1 MAFDPST
8 ASLVETKPSAGEFDP
23 STATPIEAVSKP
35 VESASGAA
43 FGVYPKP
50 GMKPNDELSR
60 SARNI
65 GRSGIE
71 AFPATAA
78 GLYGFGTGVAAVATP
93 AAAVAAVPVV
103 GPFASATLS
112 LSAGLGTA
120 FVASGAAQKVTDW
133 MHEVFAPE
141 DFAQRKAEK
150 EAHPYEAFAGQTL
163 ANLAGMSPRTAP
175 EIAGKFMSK
184 PVVQRAT
191 SAALQTGIEA
201 GTEYATEGK
210 VDLIKLGVAATT
222 GVTMPG
228 FNVVGKVPFAAGEKL
243 GQKISSMLPGG
254 TKTAKP
260 DVTSNT
266 DLPPKVDPLSTPE
279 EQAAV
284 IEKLKKISAERNA
297 KVPVVEAAFRD
308 KKSGELLRVGKAH
321 DEQQKIDLADTHEQ
335 GFVDENGKFLTRKEA
350 WNRTKSAGQIPEN
363 QTPSDVAS
371 GLRSKDMRNAGDE
384 RFLPTEELVVE
395 PAAPVTEGPKTREE
409 FKTAISNKQADYAEL
424 QLKAHEAE
432 QVGQTQQAQEF
443 QTQADAI
450 ATEHQQLHKDIPAAT
465 FKDAI
470 NPTGVEIQDHLW
482 GVKNTGQAIQR
493 MLSVPNL
500 GTKSERL
507 LLEALGKSQFIRSA
521 DFNLSKDP
529 LMVDNEPALG
539 AYGIEGKHRIDFDK
553 AGNVGTVIHEV
564 VHAGT
569 MKLMREGNSAAA
581 KKLKALYDQFMEPHE
596 AQYQVALAEKIAEFG
611 GKPSIGQLKAFRTE
625 WMDKRP
631 YGFTNA
637 EEFIAEALI
646 NKDMK
651 QLLTSI
657 ESKEA
662 NGVVTNMWNKIRD
675 AIYEGLGVPQQSR
688 TMLDDVLDN
697 TMTLVKESRNFDKV
711 KDAPSNVLASRLSQE
726 IHDDLQ
732 KQGIAVAHSSPH
744 KFGMF
749 NWIMNALKGEGAM
762 AKGAGTYLSTKDS
775 TDKYYFEMSK
785 LRALEKYF
793 ENNVDVQRKSEAIE
807 IEQDFVLRKLNQEQ
821 DRLTEFENGQLA
833 EAQYYTR
840 RSFED
845 YVKDKNEYYDA
856 VDPADPA
863 TRMAYEQDIATA
875 QRRLTPLKE
884 IQRDLQYKVDQLEA
898 DNTRLSA
905 EWKSIVDEAEKH
917 SKIPTYHSTFKAK
930 PEELI
935 DWDATKQS
943 SFVNSVFE
951 KFGIKTES
959 EKLQWTKV
967 GEDRYTATNKD
978 GQNLFLGRRDAG
990 ISEGWDVIDS
1000 LTGEQLKVSSTLE
1013 DAMSANKTGE
1023 QLYNELADKFKP
1035 TSEQVDA
1042 AIKEA
1047 QQNGSPLG
1055 KEPPWRVSEYLAEIK
1070 ASIALAEQGVAG
1082 NVHNAQ
1088 AGTETK
1094 YRNYVAFDDSKLD
1107 VNFVGLAQ
1115 RPKGADE
1122 STAPKSVRDMMR
1134 EEREMLDPRNVKDEE
1149 DFYKIATDIF
1159 EKSGDKAA
1167 LDFYEGY
1174 KQYKK
1179 TWLEPVAETEKF
1191 VRINLQN
1198 KLAGERI
1205 TSNNKAEI
1213 LDIAAKDKVNLE
1225 QLTYK
1230 IDRGDKLDGAEKTIA
1245 DKFRKFM
1252 DDLGKRAL
1260 DAGVINGW
1268 HQDYVAR
1275 NVVSEGDAPKG
1286 ALEEFM
1292 RDIFGKGEGGS
1303 GGTKTTT
1310 KYGEQRRLKTRE
1322 DLLNHLDGINGWL
1335 AENGKDYR
1343 FKLKSDNLADIYADY
1358 AHSVEKA
1365 IENKN
1370 LVTSLKQVR
1379 NAAGEALIRPIT
1391 KDDPL
1396 PHGWEVMDNS
1406 ELAGYAVHPDLK
1418 PALGFVFDAG
1428 PGKLMEALGTIS
1440 QVTKRMNVIGSFFHA
1455 KSLLEVLSSAQIPI
1469 WTPLKE
1475 GIVLPLVEKG
1485 VKKLTGKE
1493 LQLSAITK
1501 AVDQYRNGGVG
1512 DNVDKWIKSTLQ
1524 LDAAEDVSRGILS
1537 STGKFAD
1544 TMIGKYGPKT
1554 RVLESSLSATE
1565 KYTLNLFDKYTWDYL
1580 HTGGKIMVADAYL
1593 DKARLQAAKEG
1604 KPFDEDAA
1612 RLEIARFVN
1621 DSFGGLNWFDAAT
1634 STQNEFAKRM
1644 AMAAYSPAGRRSLQI
1659 VLFAPDWTISTL
1671 RAFSAALPKSLNPT
1685 KLSPVEGIKG
1695 MVNPTTKADYARLY
1709 QFKTALTY
1717 LTLINTINLMVAGR
1731 PVWENKDPT
1740 RIEWP
1745 DGTSMQAMKH
1755 AMEPVHWIMDPDKT
1769 LSNKLG
1775 FIPKAL
1781 IVGIAGTEYAS
1792 PNAPKLVDRSATNRL
1807 ATAAQGAL
1815 PFQVSAA
1822 KDAPKGEGAKR
1833 ALLGTMGFP
1842 VYGSTPEQRKLKNAE
1857 RELQTKELAWKYRD
1871 KEIKAGREKMTPEHI
1886 KQGNTLTKR
1895 RAELNEKLG
1904 K

>member
-1 MAFDPST
+1 
-8 ASLVETKPSAGEFDP
+8 
-23 STATPIEAVSKP
+23 
-35 VESASGAA
+35 
-43 FGVYPKP
+43 
-50 GMKPNDELSR
+50 MKPNDELSR

-65 GRSGIE
+65 GRSALE
-71 AFPATAA
+71 ASPATAA
-78 GLYGFGTGVAAVATP
+78 GIAGFGTGMAAVATP

-112 LSAGLGTA
+112 LSAGLGAA

-141 DFAQRKAEK
+141 DFALRKAEK

-184 PVVQRAT
+184 PIVQRAT
-191 SAALQTGIEA
+191 SGALQTGIEA
-201 GTEYATEGK
+201 GTQYATEGEF
-210 VDLIKLGVAATT
+210 DPIKLGVAATT

-228 FNVVGKVPFAAGEKL
+228 FNVVGRVPFAAGEKL
-243 GQKISSMLPGG
+243 GQKIASVLPGG
-254 TKTAKP
+254 TKPVTP

-266 DLPPKVDPLSTPE
+266 DLPPKVDPTSTPE

-308 KKSGELLRVGKAH
+308 KDGNILRVGKAH

-432 QVGQTQQAQEF
+432 QAGQTQQAQEF

-470 NPTGVEIQDHLW
+470 NPTGVELQDHLW

-521 DFNLSKDP
+521 DFNLNKDP
-529 LMVDNEPALG
+529 LMVDNKPALG

-611 GKPSIGQLKAFRTE
+611 GKPSIGQLRAFRTE
-625 WMDKRP
+625 WLDKRP

-637 EEFIAEALI
+637 EEFVAEALI

-726 IHDDLQ
+726 IQDDLQ
-732 KQGIAVAHSSPH
+732 KQGIALAHSSPH

-749 NWIMNALKGEGAM
+749 NWVEHALKGEGAM
-762 AKGAGTYLSTKDS
+762 SFGAGSYHSTADATDS
-775 TDKYYFEMSK
+775 GYFNMSK
-785 LRALEKYF
+785 KALKEEYF
-793 ENNVDVQRKSEAIE
+793 KNNPDVEMQLDYLNSQKDYWDLKSDAAQDALF
-807 IEQDFVLRKLNQEQ
+807 EQEFKADINASDYHDKLAKLRKEFVEINKKYQQYDDAITSLN
-821 DRLTEFENGQLA
+821 
-833 EAQYYTR
+833 
-840 RSFED
+840 
-845 YVKDKNEYYDA
+845 KDIDVETK
-856 VDPADPA
+856 
-863 TRMAYEQDIATA
+863 TA
-875 QRRLTPLKE
+875 
-884 IQRDLQYKVDQLEA
+884 
-898 DNTRLSA
+898 
-905 EWKSIVDEAEKH
+905 
-917 SKIPTYHSTFKAK
+917 TYHSTLKAK
-930 PEELI
+930 PEELL
-935 DWDATKQS
+935 DWNSKDQSALVTKAFKELGVDIKEQHGWQIEYDKSGNSIVVDPNTGELAARIADHPTQPDAYIITVEADGSKHT
-943 SFVNSVFE
+943 V
-951 KFGIKTES
+951 
-959 EKLQWTKV
+959 V
-967 GEDRYTATNKD
+967 GEK
-978 GQNLFLGRRDAG
+978 QLLSVLG
-990 ISEGWDVIDS
+990 S
-1000 LTGEQLKVSSTLE
+1000 LDIVN
-1013 DAMSANKTGE
+1013 NKTGA
-1023 QLYNELADKFKP
+1023 QLYSELANNLRP
-1035 TSEQVDA
+1035 SAEQV
-1042 AIKEA
+1042 
-1047 QQNGSPLG
+1047 
-1055 KEPPWRVSEYLAEIK
+1055 AEIMQQAKTQGHAFAERTPEEVAHYVAQSK
-1070 ASIALAEQGVAG
+1070 ASIALAEQGVVG
-1082 NVHNAQ
+1082 NIHNSQ
-1088 AGTETK
+1088 FGSNK
-1094 YRNYVAFDDSKLD
+1094 QHRNYVVFDDTKLD
-1107 VNFVGLAQ
+1107 TNFVGLAQ

-1134 EEREMLDPRNVKDEE
+1134 EEREGLDPRNVKDEE

-1167 LDFYEGY
+1167 LDFYDGY

-1191 VRINLQN
+1191 VGTNLRN
-1198 KLAGERI
+1198 KLAGERV

-1213 LDIAAKDKVNLE
+1213 LDIAAKDGANLE
-1225 QLTYK
+1225 ELTYK

-1245 DKFRKFM
+1245 GKFRKFM
-1252 DDLGKRAL
+1252 DDLGKRAM

-1268 HQDYVAR
+1268 HEDYVAR

-1310 KYGEQRRLKTRE
+1310 KYGEARRLKTRE

-1365 IENKN
+1365 VENKN
-1370 LVTSLKQVR
+1370 LITNLKQVR

-1396 PHGWEVMDNS
+1396 PHGWKVMDNS
-1406 ELAGYAVHPDLK
+1406 ELTGYAVHPDLL
-1418 PALGFVFDAG
+1418 PALKFVFDAG
-1428 PGKLMEALGTIS
+1428 PGQLMQAMGTIS
-1440 QVTKRMNVIGSFFHA
+1440 QVTKRINVVGSFFHA
-1455 KSLLEVLSSAQIPI
+1455 KSLMEVMSSAQIPI
-1469 WTPLKE
+1469 WTPIKE
-1475 GIVLPLVEKG
+1475 AMVLPLVEKG
-1485 VKKLTGKE
+1485 VKKLTGKD
-1493 LQLSAITK
+1493 LQLSAISK
-1501 AVDQYRNGGVG
+1501 AVDQYKKGGVG
-1512 DNVDKWIKSTLQ
+1512 DNVDRWIKEGGLQ
-1524 LDAAEDVSRGILS
+1524 LDAPEDVSRGMLS
-1537 STGKFAD
+1537 SIGKFAD
-1544 TMIGKYGPKT
+1544 SMIGKYGPKT
-1554 RVLESSLSATE
+1554 RVLESSLSTVE
-1565 KYTLNLFDKYTWDYL
+1565 KYTLGLFDKYTWDYL
-1580 HTGGKIMVADAYL
+1580 HTGGKLMVADAYL
-1593 DKARLQAAKEG
+1593 DKARMQAAEQG
-1604 KPFDEDAA
+1604 KPFDEVAA
-1612 RLEIARFVN
+1612 RTEISKFVN
-1621 DSFGGLNWFDAAT
+1621 DSFGGLNWFDAARSAET
-1634 STQNEFAKRM
+1634 ELGKRM

-1671 RAFSAALPKSLNPT
+1671 RAFSSALPKGLNPT
-1685 KLSPVEGIKG
+1685 KWSPVEGAKG
-1695 MVNPTTKADYARLY
+1695 LMTPTTKADYARLY
-1709 QFKTALTY
+1709 QFKTAVTY
-1717 LTLINTINLMVAGR
+1717 LTLINTINMMISGR

-1740 RIEWP
+1740 RIEFP

-1857 RELQTKELAWKYRD
+1857 RELQTKELAYKYRE
-1871 KEIKAGREKMTPEHI
+1871 KEIKAGREKMTPKHI
-1886 KQGNTLTKR
+1886 KEGNTLTKR